1 MNAGSKK
8 VIRLVG
14 SILFFL
20 YILLL
25 IYFLF
30 FAEWYGRT
38 SEVHL
43 EPQYNLIPMLEI
55 KRFWIYREQIGIWNV
70 FLNLGG
76 NVFGFVPYGFILPI
90 LHPYLNR
97 GWFVIFSGMLM
108 SIIVETMQLIGGVG
122 SCDIDDVILN
132 TTGAFLGYICFII
145 CNRIRRR
152 YYGKSK
158 KI

>member
-1 MNAGSKK
+1 MKARSKRK
-8 VIRLVG
+8 IRLVG
-14 SILFFL
+14 RILFFL
-20 YILLL
+20 YLLLL

-38 SEVHL
+38 AQVHG
-43 EPQYNLIPMLEI
+43 EPQYNLVPFLEI
-55 KRFWIYREQIGIWNV
+55 KRFWNYKEQIGVWNV
-70 FLNLGG
+70 FLNLAG
-76 NVFGFVPYGFILPI
+76 NVIGFIPYGFILPI
-90 LHPYLNR
+90 IHPSFNR
-97 GWFVIFSGMLM
+97 GRFVVFSGMVVSVL
-108 SIIVETMQLIGGVG
+108 VEMMQLIGYVG